1 VQKTMTGEVNETFRM
16 ECTDVAVRKAG
27 IGK

>member
-1 VQKTMTGEVNETFRM
+1 MTGEVNETFRM